1 MAELEVDFDRN
12 VTDLYKYIS
21 EDDWPNAIKTA
32 KDFPEQAR
40 TWVLRYHPDSDEIM
54 WRFLPIHSASAK
66 NPPENVMNSLIRS
79 YRKGV
84 QCRDDQGMLP
94 IHYACGNQA
103 SIEVIRLLLLAY
115 PEGAFTSDP
124 QGMLPLHFLAQF
136 GPTSIQA
143 LDVMLFANRDAV
155 DTPNADGYT
164 PLDLARNEGN
174 DDVVE
179 VLEQFLT
186 ERDDSKAHPIS
197 YQQQEPISR
206 RVQPHRSMLGTPRS
220 YQRGVETSSP
230 REQQGVNFSSRRL
243 HDTNVS
249 SKNATPSSISE
260 QLMASQDYK
269 MSSNNM
275 MTTTPRGKRQSE
287 EIVLEE
293 RDDQNSVVG
302 ALPRLTKSYS
312 SHQDNNNLGG
322 IPSIVGRINS
332 LDDSNHAFGQGSN
345 DEAKKMVEELKL
357 EVERLRTEA
366 AGAERE
372 AENTITQ
379 ERAKMQAA
387 LDEMRQHL
395 VKCEEESKESMYEL
409 EEKEQQSKT
418 VESRLEE
425 KENELSSAIK
435 RNEQLR
441 KEVDSIKKDIAN
453 YKVKTSKLDG
463 HLSTLSK
470 TMAGLLTEQEQ
481 IMKASIKHEQHMKKV
496 ALVRQQK
503 MQELID
509 QEVKFARMSLEKQK
523 DNELGSEEMINEA
536 LEKQKK
542 LMSAVQNVLNER
554 RSN

>member
-1 MAELEVDFDRN
+1 MTELEVDFDRN
-12 VTDLYKYIS
+12 VTDLYRYIS
-21 EDDWPNAIKTA
+21 EDDWENAIKTA

-40 TWVLRYHPDSDEIM
+40 TWVLRYHQDSDEIM

-79 YRKGV
+79 YRKGA

-115 PEGAFTSDP
+115 PEGAFTADP

-179 VLEQFLT
+179 VLEQFLA
-186 ERDDSKAHPIS
+186 ERANAKANPVS
-197 YQQQEPISR
+197 YPRQQESILR
-206 RVQPHRSMLGTPRS
+206 GVQSQRGMLGTPRS
-220 YQRGVETSSP
+220 YQRGVVSSSL
-230 REQQGVNFSSRRL
+230 EKGGNFSSA
-243 HDTNVS
+243 HMQETNVS
-249 SKNATPSSISE
+249 SKGNLISTSE
-260 QLMASQDYK
+260 QKLARQEYNMAS
-269 MSSNNM
+269 SNM
-275 MTTTPRGKRQSE
+275 MATTPRRRRQSE
-287 EIVLEE
+287 EEDILDE
-293 RDDQNSVVG
+293 RDDQNSVIG
-302 ALPRLTKSYS
+302 ALPRITKSFS
-312 SHQDNNNLGG
+312 SYHDNNNNNLGV
-322 IPSIVGRINS
+322 PSVVGRINS
-332 LDDSNHAFGQGSN
+332 LDDSNYAFGQGNN

-357 EVERLRTEA
+357 QVERLRSEA
-366 AGAERE
+366 AEAERE
-372 AENTITQ
+372 AEKTISQ

-395 VKCEEESKESMYEL
+395 VKCEEETKESMYQL

-425 KENELSSAIK
+425 KENELSNAIK

-441 KEVDSIKKDIAN
+441 KEVDNIKKDISN
-453 YKVKTSKLDG
+453 YKAKTSKLDS

-470 TMAGLLTEQEQ
+470 TMNGLLAEQEQ

-496 ALVRQQK
+496 ALARQQK

-523 DNELGSEEMINEA
+523 DNELGSEEMINDA

-542 LMSAVQNVLNER
+542 LMSVVQNVLNER
-554 RSN
+554 RTV